1 MTKKRKMTLLSASAA
16 VLSLNLLL
24 SSTPAMALSQSQSG
38 TSLAPIRETA
48 KSIGAEIKWNPS
60 ARTITII
67 KDNHVLVLKIGDK
80 NATLDGKSVT
90 LDQPVRLVSGNALV
104 SAEFIKKT
112 FGEAQASSDP
122 ADLFLAELQSGNGD
136 KAARYISESLAQSI
150 PAPVLGQVWN
160 NYSTLF
166 GKNQKQTGKTEYT
179 TAVHRNVK
187 YTFTADTLPFEVT
200 LRLNLDGK
208 IDDLFITTASVST
221 YQKPDYDHAAAYT
234 EKEVTVGEGKYALP
248 GTLTLPK
255 GDGPFPAVVLIHGSG
270 THDRDSS
277 IGGGKLFRDL
287 AVGLAS
293 QGIAVLRYDKI
304 TYEHTF
310 KVSAEPK
317 FTLKRESVDDALLAV
332 KLLQSNNAID
342 PARIFVAGH
351 SQGGFVMPL
360 VVDNDKDHSIAG
372 TILLSAPSSKFTTVL
387 IEQQKELIN
396 RVKKLGLNSAPYEQQ
411 AAQWTA
417 IANIVDD
424 PKYTV
429 DNIPSQFPLQ
439 PTYWWFEQKNYVPA
453 DLAKKQTLPVLIL
466 QGENDWQVTME
477 QYKGWQKALADHKNV
492 EFKSYPKVNHTL
504 AAYDGVSIGSEYYQ
518 PYNVSKEV
526 IDDIANWIKKAN

>member
-24 SSTPAMALSQSQSG
+24 SSTPAMASLSQSG
-38 TSLAPIRETA
+38 TSLVPVRETA
-48 KSIGAEIKWNPS
+48 KSIGAEIQWNQ
-60 ARTITII
+60 ATRTITIT
-67 KDNHVLVLKIGDK
+67 KDNHVLVLKIGER

-90 LDQPVRLVSGNALV
+90 IDHPVRLVSGHALV
-104 SAEFIKKT
+104 SAEFINKMYT
-112 FGEAQASSDP
+112 EAQVSSDP

-136 KAARYISESLAQSI
+136 KAAQYISESLAQSI

-160 NYSTLF
+160 NYSTMF
-166 GKNQKQTGKTEYT
+166 GKNQKQTGKTEST
-179 TAVHRNVK
+179 TSVHRNVK
-187 YTFTADTLPFEVT
+187 YTFTADIVPFEIT

-208 IDDLFITTASVST
+208 IDDLFITTTSVST
-221 YQKPDYDHAAAYT
+221 YQKPDYDHAATYI

-270 THDRDSS
+270 THDRDAS
-277 IGGGKLFRDL
+277 IGGGKPFRDL

-310 KVSAEPK
+310 KVSAEPE

-332 KLLQSNNAID
+332 QLLQDTDAID
-342 PARIFVAGH
+342 PAQIFVAGH
-351 SQGGFVMPL
+351 SQGGFVMPM
-360 VVDNDKDHSIAG
+360 VVDNDKDHAIAG
-372 TILLSAPSSKFTTVL
+372 AVLLSAPSSKFTTAL
-387 IEQQKELIN
+387 IEQQKELVN
-396 RVKKLGLNSAPYEQQ
+396 RVKHAGLDSTPYEKQ

-417 IANIVDD
+417 LASIVDD

-429 DNIPSQFPLQ
+429 DNIPDQFPLQ
-439 PTYWWFEQKNYVPA
+439 PAYWWFEQKNYVPT
-453 DLAKKQTLPVLIL
+453 DLAKKQTLPLLIL
-466 QGENDWQVTME
+466 QGENDWQITMN
-477 QYKGWQKALADHKNV
+477 QYKGWQNALADHKNV

-504 AAYDGVSIGSEYYQ
+504 AAYNEVSIGSEYYQ
-518 PYNVSKEV
+518 PYNVSKEI
-526 IDDIANWIKKAN
+526 IDDIAEWIKKTK